1 MDEKNKIKY
10 LELSK
15 MTYAFAKRL
24 GPMVQLSKTDI
35 KNTKLENARIYNRHR
50 ISSYLNSPISQ
61 NQRNTIMPA
70 PNPKPQKNNKHNPKH
85 PPP

>member
-24 GPMVQLSKTDI
+24 GPMVQLSKMT
-35 KNTKLENARIYNRHR
+35 
-50 ISSYLNSPISQ
+50 
-61 NQRNTIMPA
+61 
-70 PNPKPQKNNKHNPKH
+70 
-85 PPP
+85 

>member
-24 GPMVQLSKTDI
+24 GPMVQLS
-35 KNTKLENARIYNRHR
+35 RIYNRHR

-61 NQRNTIMPA
+61 NQRNNIMPA